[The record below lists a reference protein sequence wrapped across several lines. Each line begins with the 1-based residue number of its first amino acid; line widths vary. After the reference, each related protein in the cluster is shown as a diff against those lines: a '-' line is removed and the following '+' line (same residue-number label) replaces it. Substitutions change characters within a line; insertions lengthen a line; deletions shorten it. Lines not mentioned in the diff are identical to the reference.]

1 MAFVAIRGLA
11 PSYGLS
17 LVCRQQLRGGLCFC
31 AGLSRAVLPRLQRF
45 PLLSDHEARHE
56 ATRYRALTS
65 ILYCRIIFRTSRDSS
80 LLRTSPQCVL
90 GRALISLKFSTV
102 TVTSI
107 SAVITA
113 AEATEEPKVSF
124 RVTPIPPSRPT
135 GSPGSG
141 ASAMCTHFA
150 CTPLAD

>member
-1 MAFVAIRGLA
+1 MARIVIDLDIRL
-11 PSYGLS
+11 L
-17 LVCRQQLRGGLCFC
+17 F
-31 AGLSRAVLPRLQRF
+31 LSRTLLISLPNAGA
-45 PLLSDHEARHE
+45 PTITPKSKA
-56 ATRYRALTS
+56 ALTA
-65 ILYCRIIFRTSRDSS
+65 RDVGHCGYSS
-80 LLRTSPQCVL
+80 LLQASPLDFSRVMCPQA
-90 GRALISLKFSTV
+90 RPHSLEFSAV

-113 AEATEEPKVSF
+113 ADATEEPKVSF

-150 CTPLAD
+150 CTPHAD